1 MAATETVQNYK
12 NHFRFFPLFHFFAL
26 PVMLINF
33 LWTLWTL
40 LRTPS
45 GATLWG
51 AIFAAAL
58 AAAVLASRV
67 MALAVQDRVIRL
79 EMRLRMR
86 ELLPD
91 DLKSRIHELT
101 RQQLVGL
108 RFACDAELPELV
120 RRVLAGSLKTSTDV
134 KKAVQAWEADHLRA

>member
-1 MAATETVQNYK
+1 M
-12 NHFRFFPLFHFFAL
+12 
-26 PVMLINF
+26 
-33 LWTLWTL
+33 
-40 LRTPS
+40 
-45 GATLWG
+45 WG

-91 DLKSRIHELT
+91 DLQSRIPGLT

-134 KKAVQAWEADHLRA
+134 KKAVQTWEADHLRA